1 MKHRKIKIFGSDY
14 NTLFSLRVL
23 RMFLIMLIPSI
34 LFQVS
39 RRPGRGGGSWMAMT
53 SSAASDNQADQPKH
67 ECSENHAEVNESAER
82 DK

>member
-14 NTLFSLRVL
+14 NTVCFND
-23 RMFLIMLIPSI
+23 FPDFMLISSI

-39 RRPGRGGGSWMAMT
+39 RRPGRGAGSWMAMT
-53 SSAASDNQADQPKH
+53 SSAASDNQADQPKN